1 MRWLLALVLLA
12 GCARPSLPPA
22 PVAPAVVSTLD
33 QQAQV
38 AQAVN
43 DPQTKWSSLSAHDK
57 QTWRDWVI
65 AIEAWEKASGQTY
78 PMPPFNQ

>member
-33 QQAQV
+33 QQALFACQKF
-38 AQAVN
+38 N
-43 DPQTKWSSLSAHDK
+43 PQLRCDKLSKQDK
-57 QTWRDWVI
+57 QGWRNWVTQMH
-65 AIEAWEKASGQTY
+65 EWQQTSGQHPY
-78 PMPPFNQ
+78 PWLD